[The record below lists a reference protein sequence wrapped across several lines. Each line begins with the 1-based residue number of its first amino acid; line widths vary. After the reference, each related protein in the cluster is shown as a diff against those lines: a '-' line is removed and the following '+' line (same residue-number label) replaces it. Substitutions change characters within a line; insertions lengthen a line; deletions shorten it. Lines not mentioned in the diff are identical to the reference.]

1 MMLASMLA
9 SLTVTLISYSSG
21 IESLGTKTA
30 MDKL

>member
-9 SLTVTLISYSSG
+9 SLTATLISYSFG
-21 IESLGTKTA
+21 IESMATKKA